1 LNQAR
6 LPQMVIP
13 FGILLIVMVMIVPLP
28 TMLIDLLIA
37 SNITIAILV
46 LLTAMLVAEP
56 LEFSVFPALLLV
68 TTMFRLA
75 LAVSTTRLILS
86 HGEGGK
92 VIEAFGGFVVSGN
105 LVIGLV
111 VFLILVVIQF
121 AVVTSGAGRV
131 AEVGARFTLDAM
143 PGKQMAIDADLN
155 AGLITDSEARRRR
168 VHVAREA
175 DFYGSMDGAS
185 KFVKGD
191 AMAGVVIVL
200 VNLFGGMAIG
210 VLQHGLSV
218 TESVSRYSLLSVGD
232 GLVSQIPALLISV
245 ASGIIVTRATT
256 DEDGGLGADLWNQLL
271 HNRRVLVIAA
281 ASMLALAM
289 LPGLPKLPFLAL
301 AGVLALAASRATS
314 SPPQAEEVDDAPIV
328 LSEDE
333 ELDREM
339 RIEPLELEL
348 APDLMDLADASRG
361 GTLLDRVRALRR
373 QIAGELGIKVPL
385 VRTRDNLVSLP
396 PSHYAIKLHG
406 VEVARGEAPPGHVLV
421 LANGDASRLPGRPT
435 QDPVFGLPAAWVNED
450 LADHLQAQGN
460 TVVDRGSVLMTHLA
474 DVVRGNADAL
484 LSRQDV
490 QQMIDGLKRSA
501 PAVAEEIG
509 GAGLGVSDV
518 HQVLRA
524 LLAERVPIRDLVRI
538 LESVTAKARDGRDPE
553 ALVEAARQTLGGVLC
568 AQAAVDGTI
577 AAVTFEPMLEH
588 ALITARRT
596 GEGGW
601 YLDLDAR
608 MTQALLSGVTGA
620 VVRAQEQTARPTIV
634 CAAPLR
640 PIVRRLVATA
650 PVRVPV
656 LSYSELVASFSIQPT
671 EVINVE
677 HEAATV

>member
-1 LNQAR
+1 LNRAR
-6 LPQMVIP
+6 LPQMAIP
-13 FGILLIVMVMIVPLP
+13 FGILLIVIVMVVPLP
-28 TMLIDLLIA
+28 TMLIDMLLA
-37 SNITIAILV
+37 TNLTIAILV
-46 LLTAMLVAEP
+46 LLTSMLVAEP

-75 LAVSTTRLILS
+75 LNVSTTRLILS

-105 LVIGLV
+105 LIIGLV
-111 VFLILVVIQF
+111 IFVILVVIQF

-155 AGLITDSEARRRR
+155 AGLITDTEARRRR

-200 VNLFGGMAIG
+200 VNLFGGMAVG
-210 VLQHGLSV
+210 VLQHDLSV
-218 TESVSRYSLLSVGD
+218 GESVTRYSLLSVGD

-256 DEDGGLGADLWNQLL
+256 DEKGGLGTDLWTQLL
-271 HNRRVLVIAA
+271 HNRKVLAIASA
-281 ASMLALAM
+281 AMVAMAM
-289 LPGLPKLPFLAL
+289 LPGLPKLPFLAI
-301 AGVLALAASRATS
+301 AGVLALAASRLAS
-314 SPPQAEEVDDAPIV
+314 DEDESGGEDEVIV
-328 LSEDE
+328 LTEDE

-339 RIEPLELEL
+339 RVEPLELEL
-348 APDLMDLADASRG
+348 APDLMDLADAARG

-373 QIAGELGIKVPL
+373 QIATELGIKVPL

-406 VEVARGEAPPGHVLV
+406 VEVARGEAPPGHSLV
-421 LANGDASRLPGRPT
+421 LANGDALRLPGRPT
-435 QDPVFGLPAAWVNED
+435 QDPVFGLPAAWVHED
-450 LADHLQAQGN
+450 LADHLQAQGH

-474 DVVRGNADAL
+474 DVVRGNADSL

-490 QQMIDGLKRSA
+490 QGLIDGLKRVA
-501 PAVAEEIG
+501 PSVADEIG
-509 GAGLGVSDV
+509 GAGLGLSDV
-518 HQVLRA
+518 HLVLRS

-538 LESVTAKARDGRDPE
+538 LEAVTAKARDGRDPE

-577 AAVTFEPMLEH
+577 AAITFDPMLEH
-588 ALITARRT
+588 SLITARRV
-596 GEGGW
+596 GDGGW

-608 MTQALLSGVTGA
+608 MTQALLSA
-620 VVRAQEQTARPTIV
+620 INDAIVRAQEHSTRPAIV

-656 LSYSELVASFSIQPT
+656 LSYSELVTSIAIQPI

-677 HEAATV
+677 REAAAV